1 MLIATVDTSLKANEG
16 HGVLGV
22 EHVIILFASA
32 ISLVSVVT
40 VCGWCRR
47 LFQKS
52 GNNNGSYDE
61 SIVDSLK
68 NQTPAGRNLSLVR
81 SSPSLSSSD
90 DSVSRL
96 SSPGHGRRT
105 IRFPSPPEVGVDVL
119 AIQPEKHRPAD
130 IIIPPEPALPDPTRK
145 EYLGQ
150 IFFSLKYDSQ
160 TMTLGVK
167 IMKATKLPA
176 KDFSG
181 TSDPFVKICLLPDK
195 KHKMETRVKR
205 KNLNPVWNEYFMFEG
220 FPYNKLMQ
228 RTLCLQVLDY
238 DRFSRND
245 PIGDVRLSLE
255 NLNLGPEP
263 IVLSKEL
270 QPSSKAEYL
279 GDLLL
284 SMCYQPT
291 ANRINILVMKAARL
305 KAMDITGKT
314 DPYVKIYFMQGGK
327 RIEKKK
333 TTIKKRNRDPVW
345 NESFI
350 FNVSVEKLRD
360 TSFNFIVMDYDR
372 ITQNEAIGQV
382 TLSYRST
389 GASLH
394 HWTEMMNNPRR
405 PIAKW
410 HKIQEV

>member
-1 MLIATVDTSLKANEG
+1 MFLATVDSGLEANKG
-16 HGVLGV
+16 HGILEV
-22 EHVIILFASA
+22 EHVIIVFASA
-32 ISLVSVVT
+32 VCLVT
-40 VCGWCRR
+40 VLTLCGWCRK

-52 GNNNGSYDE
+52 SGNKNGSYDNV
-61 SIVDSLK
+61 VDSLK
-68 NQTPAGRNLSLVR
+68 HETPTSRISSRLS
-81 SSPSLSSSD
+81 SLSHSSSD
-90 DSVSRL
+90 DSLSRIT
-96 SSPGHGRRT
+96 SPGHGRRT

-119 AIQPEKHRPAD
+119 QIQPEKHSPD
-130 IIIPPEPALPDPTRK
+130 DVIIPPEPALPDPTRK

-150 IFFSLKYDSQ
+150 IIFSLKYDSQ
-160 TMTLGVK
+160 SMTLGLK
-167 IMKATKLPA
+167 IMKAMKLPA

-220 FPYNKLMQ
+220 FPHSKLMQ

-245 PIGDVRLSLE
+245 PIGDVRLPLE

-284 SMCYQPT
+284 SMSYQPT

-333 TTIKKRNRDPVW
+333 TTIKKRIRDPVW

-350 FNVSVEKLRD
+350 FNVTVEKLRD

-382 TLSYRST
+382 TLSYRSS
-389 GASLH
+389 GASLQ

>member
-1 MLIATVDTSLKANEG
+1 MKRETPSHIASHLSS
-16 HGVLGV
+16 
-22 EHVIILFASA
+22 AS
-32 ISLVSVVT
+32 
-40 VCGWCRR
+40 R
-47 LFQKS
+47 
-52 GNNNGSYDE
+52 
-61 SIVDSLK
+61 
-68 NQTPAGRNLSLVR
+68 
-81 SSPSLSSSD
+81 SSSD
-90 DSVSRL
+90 DSLSRIA
-96 SSPGHGRRT
+96 SPGHGRRT

-119 AIQPEKHRPAD
+119 AIQPEKNSSD
-130 IIIPPEPALPDPTRK
+130 VIIPPEPALPDPTRK

-160 TMTLGVK
+160 SMTLGLK

-270 QPSSKAEYL
+270 QPSSKTVSNFVSSPGKMRMKVDGIWSLNLTSCHLNWFKFEL
-279 GDLLL
+279 MRVTLLW
-284 SMCYQPT
+284 
-291 ANRINILVMKAARL
+291 LVMKIGFTNCLQYNRKLAPISL
-305 KAMDITGKT
+305 W
-314 DPYVKIYFMQGGK
+314 
-327 RIEKKK
+327 
-333 TTIKKRNRDPVW
+333 TT
-345 NESFI
+345 S
-350 FNVSVEKLRD
+350 S
-360 TSFNFIVMDYDR
+360 
-372 ITQNEAIGQV
+372 
-382 TLSYRST
+382 
-389 GASLH
+389 ASS
-394 HWTEMMNNPRR
+394 
-405 PIAKW
+405 KW
-410 HKIQEV
+410 ISANLILYNC

>member
-1 MLIATVDTSLKANEG
+1 MLEA
-16 HGVLGV
+16 
-22 EHVIILFASA
+22 EHVIVLFASA
-32 ISLVSVVT
+32 VSLVSVLT
-40 VCGWCRR
+40 LCGWCRK
-47 LFQKS
+47 LFGKSS
-52 GNNNGSYDE
+52 GNNEGYEE
-61 SIVDSLK
+61 SVVDSLK
-68 NQTPAGRNLSLVR
+68 YDTPKRQIGSHLSSASR
-81 SSPSLSSSD
+81 SSSD
-90 DSVSRL
+90 DSL
-96 SSPGHGRRT
+96 SHMASPGHGRRT

-119 AIQPEKHRPAD
+119 AIQPEKHSSSD
-130 IIIPPEPALPDPTRK
+130 VIIPPEPALPDPTRK

-160 TMTLGVK
+160 SMTLGLK

-270 QPSSKAEYL
+270 QPSSK
-279 GDLLL
+279 
-284 SMCYQPT
+284 T
-291 ANRINILVMKAARL
+291 
-305 KAMDITGKT
+305 
-314 DPYVKIYFMQGGK
+314 
-327 RIEKKK
+327 
-333 TTIKKRNRDPVW
+333 
-345 NESFI
+345 
-350 FNVSVEKLRD
+350 VSKF
-360 TSFNFIVMDYDR
+360 T
-372 ITQNEAIGQV
+372 
-382 TLSYRST
+382 
-389 GASLH
+389 
-394 HWTEMMNNPRR
+394 
-405 PIAKW
+405 
-410 HKIQEV
+410 